1 MYSFIQTK
9 RGFTLIELLV
19 VIAIIGILASVVLA
33 GLGSQR
39 DRARESSTLSSVRS
53 IVPVATVCHDSG
65 SYLNAPNQ
73 NGQTA
78 PTNTVCNNG
87 TVAGDVWMSLPVG
100 WYWGNAGGM
109 QGDTSAEA
117 GTGDFIIYAT
127 TRSDRA
133 TTSPSRAIVC
143 NLNRCTTET
152 Y

>member
-65 SYLNAPNQ
+65 SYLNVPDQ
-73 NGQTA
+73 DGQTA
-78 PTNTVCNNG
+78 PTNTVCNNS
-87 TVAGDVWMSLPVG
+87 TIAGDLWMSLPVG

-109 QGDTSAEA
+109 LGDTSGEA
-117 GTGDFIIYAT
+117 GSGDFLVYAT
-127 TRSDRA
+127 TNASRA
-133 TTSPSRAIVC
+133 TSSNSRAVVC
-143 NLNRCTTET
+143 NLNRCVVES